1 MGGGGLARASL
12 LSSLGHSDLEFLGQN
27 DAGVDEVLTRDETR
41 RGTAQRWLVTVAPLL
56 RAWTMVSGGSGALL
70 ASRSSSMASSWPP
83 LASPGDRLARAAMGQ
98 WRTAVARV

>member
-1 MGGGGLARASL
+1 MGGLARASL
-12 LSSLGHSDLEFLGQN
+12 LSSLGHSDVEFLGQN

-70 ASRSSSMASSWPP
+70 ASRSSSTASSWPP
-83 LASPGDRLARAAMGQ
+83 LASPSDRLARAAMGQ